1 MVNRWSPG
9 CNCCGATGECPE
21 CDTFISVVIS
31 GIGNACAT
39 CQTLAGTYVVRD
51 YGDPWT
57 NCAVYNNYLD
67 ALGEPQCDGFYVT
80 GVGQPNA
87 PGIFVRLSEVGGQVV
102 CEIFLA
108 VFYTDALG
116 SPTTQS
122 QHTSVFTA
130 TVDTCADLVGA
141 TFTLTDS
148 YETGWGATP
157 GDLCGMN
164 SATVTLA
171 A

>member
-9 CNCCGATGECPE
+9 CNCCGEGACPE

-57 NCAVYNNYLD
+57 NCSVNINALD
-67 ALGEPQCDGFYVT
+67 AFGEPACSGILVT
-80 GVGQPNA
+80 GVGQPGSTRIIVN
-87 PGIFVRLSEVGGQVV
+87 LYQVGSNVKCDIILIV
-102 CEIFLA
+102 K
-108 VFYTDALG
+108 YTDSIG
-116 SPTTQS
+116 VPTMQS
-122 QHTSVFTA
+122 EYTTTFSA
-130 TVDTCADLVGA
+130 TVANCAALVGA
-141 TFTLTDS
+141 TFS
-148 YETGWGATP
+148 FVSGVETSGFGATP
-157 GDLCGMN
+157 GDHCGMN